1 VLNHIYIRDLAIV
14 STLEL
19 DLQAGLT
26 ALTGE
31 TGAGKSILIDALG
44 LALGDKAD
52 PGMIRAGCDK
62 AEIVAEFDIRACAEA
77 GAWLE
82 EQGLADDGGCLVRR
96 LLVDGGRSR
105 AFINARPATGT
116 QLQQLGER
124 LVDIHGQHAHQS
136 LLRPATQ
143 RDLLDTYGGHGALA
157 QAVAELARSYRE
169 QDRLL
174 RRLETEGA
182 DRAARLDLLRYQVGE
197 LDALGMTAAQ
207 ILELD
212 QEQRR
217 LGSLGKLQEVGARIL
232 MQLDEAEPSVGD
244 TLRHAGSE
252 LADLAT
258 LDPHLSQTLE
268 LVEGATIQVQEAA
281 AALRQYLSDLDLDP
295 RQLERLE
302 ARLRQVHDLGRKYR
316 CPPEALPQT
325 LEDRRAELAT
335 LERAD
340 EDTQTLASA
349 RTAARA
355 AYLERAAALSAAR
368 AEAARRLGETI
379 TDFMHQL
386 GMGGGVFAVV
396 LTPLEP
402 DAAGS
407 GGLEQIE
414 FQVSA
419 NPGQPLAPLA
429 KVASGG
435 ELSRIGLA
443 IQVATAQCGRVP
455 SLVFDEVDVGI
466 GGGVAEIVGRLL
478 RQLGTERQV
487 LCVTHLPQ
495 VAAQGHHQ
503 LLVSKHARDG
513 QTHTRIQPLVGAE
526 RVEEIARMLG
536 GTEITAKTR
545 AHAEE
550 MLGRA
555 GGQLPSAGEFGDQR
569 YASAR
574 VP

>member
-1 VLNHIYIRDLAIV
+1 MLNHIFIRDLAIV
-14 STLEL
+14 SALEL

-52 PGMIRAGCDK
+52 TGMVRVGCER
-62 AEIVAEFDIRACAEA
+62 AEIVAEFDIQTCPEA
-77 GAWLE
+77 RAWLE
-82 EQGLADDGGCLVRR
+82 EQGLDDEGGCLVRR

-105 AFINARPATGT
+105 AFVNARPANTT

-143 RDLLDTYGGHGALA
+143 RDLLDAYGGHTDLA
-157 QAVAELARSYRE
+157 RAVADLSRAYRD

-182 DRAARLDLLRYQVGE
+182 DRASRLDLLRYQIGE
-197 LDALGMTAAQ
+197 LEALGMTAAQ
-207 ILELD
+207 IRDLD
-212 QEQRR
+212 SEQRR
-217 LGSLGKLQEVGARIL
+217 LGSLGKLQEVGARVL

-252 LADLAT
+252 LTDLAAV
-258 LDPHLSQTLE
+258 DPHLSPTLE
-268 LVEGATIQVQEAA
+268 LLEGAAIQVQEAA
-281 AALRQYLSDLDLDP
+281 AVLRQYLSDLDLDP
-295 RQLERLE
+295 RQLERIE
-302 ARLRQVHDLGRKYR
+302 ARLGQVHDLGRKYR
-316 CPPEALPQT
+316 CPPEGLPQA
-325 LEDRRAELAT
+325 LEDRRGELDA

-340 EDTQTLASA
+340 QDTAALAAA
-349 RTAARA
+349 RDTARA
-355 AYLERAAALSAAR
+355 AYLEGATGLSAAR

-379 TDFMHQL
+379 TGFMRQL
-386 GMGGGVFAVV
+386 GMGGGTFAVA
-396 LTPLEP
+396 LTPLDSEDIGP
-402 DAAGS
+402 
-407 GGLEQIE
+407 GGLERIE

-478 RQLGTERQV
+478 RQLGVERQV

-503 LLVSKHARDG
+503 LRVSKQARDG
-513 QTHTRIQPLVGAE
+513 QTHTQIQALAGSD

-536 GTEITAKTR
+536 GTEITPKTR

-555 GGQLPSAGEFGDQR
+555 RD
-569 YASAR
+569 
-574 VP
+574 

>member
-52 PGMIRAGCDK
+52 PGMIRNGCGR
-62 AEIVAEFDIRACAEA
+62 AEIVADFDIQTCPEA
-77 GAWLE
+77 RTWLE
-82 EQGLADDGGCLVRR
+82 EQGLNDDGGCLVRR

-105 AFINARPATGT
+105 AFVNARPATT
-116 QLQQLGER
+116 AQLQQLGER

-143 RDLLDTYGGHGALA
+143 RDLLDAYGGHADQA
-157 QAVAELARSYRE
+157 RAVADLSRVYRD

-182 DRAARLDLLRYQVGE
+182 DRAARLDLLSYQVGE
-197 LDALGMTAAQ
+197 LEALGLTSAQ
-207 ILELD
+207 ILDLD
-212 QEQRR
+212 AEQRR

-232 MQLDEAEPSVGD
+232 TQLDEAEPSVGD
-244 TLRHAGSE
+244 TLRHACAG
-252 LADLAT
+252 LADLAA
-258 LDPHLSQTLE
+258 LDPHLGATLE
-268 LVEGATIQVQEAA
+268 LLDGAAIQVQEAA
-281 AALRQYLSDLDLDP
+281 AALRQYLSALDLDP
-295 RQLERLE
+295 RQLERIE
-302 ARLRQVHDLGRKYR
+302 TRLGQVHNLGRKYR
-316 CPPEALPQT
+316 CPPEGLPQA
-325 LEDRRAELAT
+325 LEDRRAEHDA

-340 EDTQTLASA
+340 QDTAALAAA
-349 RTAARA
+349 RNTARA
-355 AYLERAAALSAAR
+355 AYLEHAAGLTAAR
-368 AEAARRLGETI
+368 AEAARRLGGTI
-379 TDFMHQL
+379 AGLMHQL
-386 GMGGGVFAVV
+386 GMGGGAFAVA
-396 LTPLEP
+396 LTPL
-402 DAAGS
+402 DADDIGP
-407 GGLEQIE
+407 GGLERIE

-503 LLVSKHARDG
+503 LRVSKHARDG
-513 QTHTRIQPLVGAE
+513 QTHTQIQPLAGLD

-536 GTEITAKTR
+536 GTEITPKTR

-550 MLGRA
+550 MLGRT
-555 GGQLPSAGEFGDQR
+555 GG
-569 YASAR
+569 
-574 VP
+574 

>member
-1 VLNHIYIRDLAIV
+1 MLNHIYIRDLAIV
-14 STLEL
+14 SALEL
-19 DLQAGLT
+19 DLDPGLT

-52 PGMIRAGCDK
+52 PGMVRAGCDK
-62 AEIVAEFDIRACAEA
+62 AEIVAEFDIRTCPEA

-143 RDLLDTYGGHGALA
+143 RDLLDAYGGHGALA
-157 QAVAELARSYRE
+157 QAVADLARTYRE

-197 LDALGMTAAQ
+197 LEALGMTAAQ
-207 ILELD
+207 ILDLD

-217 LGSLGKLQEVGARIL
+217 LGSLGKLQEVGARLL
-232 MQLDEAEPSVGD
+232 MQFDEAEPSVGD
-244 TLRHAGSE
+244 TLRHAGTE
-252 LADLAT
+252 LTDLAA
-258 LDPHLSQTLE
+258 LDPHLSPTLE
-268 LVEGATIQVQEAA
+268 LVEGAAIQVQEAA

-295 RQLERLE
+295 RQLERVE
-302 ARLRQVHDLGRKYR
+302 ARLGQVHDLGRKYR
-316 CPPEALPQT
+316 CPPEALPQA
-325 LEDRRAELAT
+325 LEDRRAALAS

-340 EDTQTLASA
+340 QDTQSLAAA

-386 GMGGGVFAVV
+386 GMGGGVFAVA

-402 DAAGS
+402 DEAGP
-407 GGLEQIE
+407 GGLEHIE

-419 NPGQPLAPLA
+419 NPGQPLAPWPRSPPGA
-429 KVASGG
+429 SCPASGSP
-435 ELSRIGLA
+435 SRWPRPNAGVSPAWSSTRWTWASAAAWRRSSGACCA
-443 IQVATAQCGRVP
+443 IWGPSARSCASPTCPRSPPRATINCWSANTPATARPTPGSSP
-455 SLVFDEVDVGI
+455 WL
-466 GGGVAEIVGRLL
+466 
-478 RQLGTERQV
+478 ERN
-487 LCVTHLPQ
+487 
-495 VAAQGHHQ
+495 G
-503 LLVSKHARDG
+503 SKRSPACWAGPKSPPRHARTPRRCWAG
-513 QTHTRIQPLVGAE
+513 QGLGA
-526 RVEEIARMLG
+526 
-536 GTEITAKTR
+536 
-545 AHAEE
+545 
-550 MLGRA
+550 
-555 GGQLPSAGEFGDQR
+555 
-569 YASAR
+569 
-574 VP
+574 